1 MISLVENAGIQNFI
15 NLNRFKIQYLSY
27 YANLFIFL
35 FVCRSLNISVLPLY
49 SYTHLPFCLFVLLLS
64 LSLCLSV
71 CCLSMHLSLFVYL
84 PMHFSVCPSV
94 QIDVCTSVCPSA
106 YLSAC
111 LCFNL
116 SVQDSANQ
124 CLFFQVY
131 NKLFKMYFSISCVLA
146 MV

>member
-27 YANLFIFL
+27 YANLFVLL
-35 FVCRSLNISVLPLY
+35 FVCRSPNHPSICPSTLFIYPSAFLSVCP
-49 SYTHLPFCLFVLLLS
+49 SVCLLLS

-106 YLSAC
+106 YLSAI

-116 SVQDSANQ
+116 SVQNSAHQ
-124 CLFFQVY
+124 CIFFQVY
-131 NKLFKMYFSISCVLA
+131 N
-146 MV
+146 